1 LEPFFSLLAVKEIL
15 PLMRLLNATN
25 ITLRLVV
32 VAFGA
37 IFGLVLLSACNG
49 LTGKANKN
57 VDRLEEARV
66 TSPDGRFDAVMTR
79 EPIGGALGG
88 IYWNVFIVPKD
99 ARAPKGDNNTIL
111 NASVLRGEKLIWKQ
125 NRLLEIQ
132 YDIANI
138 EQFRN
143 LWGSNE
149 VRGSGWRKGD
159 YAVEVRLAP
168 SSPDFSFLSPNGEFK
183 RTE

>member
-1 LEPFFSLLAVKEIL
+1 
-15 PLMRLLNATN
+15 MRLLNATN
-25 ITLRLVV
+25 IILRLVV

-57 VDRLEEARV
+57 VDRVEEARV

-149 VRGSGWRKGD
+149 VRGGGWRKGD

-168 SSPDFSFLSPNGEFK
+168 SSPDFSLLSPNGEFK